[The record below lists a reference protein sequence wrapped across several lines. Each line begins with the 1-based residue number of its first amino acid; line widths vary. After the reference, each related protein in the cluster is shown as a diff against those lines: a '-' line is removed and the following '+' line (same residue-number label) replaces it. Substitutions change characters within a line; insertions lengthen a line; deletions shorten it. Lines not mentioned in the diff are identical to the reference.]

1 MAKLHV
7 KKGDTVLVLNG
18 KDRGNKGTIIKVLIN
33 ESKVVVEGVAK
44 VSRHKKPSNKK
55 GQDGIVVKES
65 PIDSSNVM
73 LICPKCA
80 KPTRTNYLLLE
91 NSQKVRVC
99 KKCGAQIITVNDKK

>member
-18 KDRGNKGTIIKVLIN
+18 KDRGNKGKIIKVMPD
-33 ESKVVVEGVAK
+33 ESKVIVEGVAK
-44 VSRHKKPSNKK
+44 VSRHKKPRNKQEK
-55 GQDGIVVKES
+55 DGIVVKES

-80 KPTRTNYLLLE
+80 KPTKANNVLLDD
-91 NSQKVRVC
+91 NKKVRVC
-99 KKCGAQIITVNDKK
+99 KKCGAQIVTVNDKK